1 MASSLL
7 QNRPQYEQLCK
18 DYLNLKIMA
27 GNCSAREPEVIQKFK
42 NYLKS
47 EVNSVRKL
55 ERAYCLEDVLG
66 LLERRNLLSMLKIKL
81 LIQLEG
87 YLQDIDYSK
96 LLGKYR
102 ISLEEN
108 FTILRRFYLEGNLIK
123 NNYNYRNYISKPM
136 LFSDLRHRDRR
147 TLLEKEIE
155 QAKLDNPSQAE
166 SLSYET
172 PKVTNDPRPPSS
184 HDAGDR
190 FSQHRQAIF
199 TLLSKEIGRNW
210 HTFGRLMQLS
220 DSSLEETEFRHPR
233 NVKAIVGDILE
244 SAEREQSE
252 NGQNNFV
259 GVLLEALVEF
269 RRKDLKNKIEK
280 LVK

>member
-108 FTILRRFYLEGNLIK
+108 FTILRRFYLE
-123 NNYNYRNYISKPM
+123 
-136 LFSDLRHRDRR
+136 DLRHRDRR

-155 QAKLDNPSQAE
+155 QAKLDIPSQAE

-199 TLLSKEIGRNW
+199 TLLNKEIGRNW

-220 DSSLEETEFRHPR
+220 DSSLEEIEFRHPR